1 MFVSGAVAEL
11 VFKELEGGLRQID
24 DDLVEGLGTWMDGL
38 SADGTVEGM
47 AKGMKREI
55 VEIPG
60 LPVRGINIPGKVAIA
75 PHHDPAERRF
85 TIVHELVH
93 IPARELKFNDC
104 HGDVQRVT
112 LAALMPSRIVR
123 ALRTFDVVTLA
134 AAVGAPCWAAWARL
148 KMSSVHAMLRAA

>member
-11 VFKELEGGLRQID
+11 VFAELEGGLRRMD
-24 DDLVEGLGTWMDGL
+24 DFVLEGLADWMDSI

-47 AKGMKREI
+47 AKGMGREI

-75 PHHDPAERRF
+75 PHHDPCERRF
-85 TIVHELVH
+85 TIAHELSHVE
-93 IPARELKFNDC
+93 ARKSGFNDC
-104 HGDVQRVT
+104 HGDVQRLA
-112 LAALMPSRIVR
+112 LAALMPSRVVR
-123 ALRTFDVVTLA
+123 SLRTPDVVTLA

-148 KMSSVHAMLRAA
+148 KMSSIHAMLRAA